1 MPKILLV
8 DDDNNMTT
16 MVKSWLTA
24 ERYLV
29 EVVDNGS
36 AALDRLACSEYD
48 VIVLDRNL
56 PDMTGIDICRQFR
69 ATGGSTPVLML
80 TGDKTL
86 QSKEDGFGAGADDY
100 LGKPFHVRELALRLQ
115 ALIRRSGKAVAS
127 DRLQCGC
134 LELDQNSKRVF
145 KNGVEV
151 ELVQKEFILLEF
163 LMRHPAQYFTAD
175 ALLTRLWSSESEAS
189 VDAIRQCIKRL
200 RSKIDDSE
208 GPSLIKNTHGLGY
221 KLNT

>member
-8 DDDNNMTT
+8 DDDNNLTA
-16 MVKSWLTA
+16 MVKSWLMG

-69 ATGGSTPVLML
+69 ASGGSTPVLML

-115 ALIRRSGKAVAS
+115 ALIRRSGKTVES

-134 LELDQNSKRVF
+134 LELDQKSKRVF
-145 KNGVEV
+145 KNGAEV

-200 RSKIDDSE
+200 RNKIDDDE